1 MQTII
6 YQLFTQNI
14 QRAAKQNPAI
24 AGSFKI
30 EYLCAS
36 PNTTYMKVF
45 HSFRIAGLIAC
56 ATLIGCS
63 TSNEY
68 WSQQEQ
74 DIINDPTDILRVL
87 TVSQASDSLVLR
99 TRCRNLSIEEIQDD
113 LYKTLC
119 KKMIAT
125 VTSPEQDGVGI
136 AGPQVG
142 LSRRIV
148 AVQRFDKAGYPF
160 EVYPNIRIT
169 ERRGEQ
175 AIGPEG
181 CLSVPNRSG
190 NVLRWQDIDICY
202 TSTHSLKDTTEHI
215 QGYTAVIFQHETDH
229 LDGILY
235 TDKLVKEE

>member
-1 MQTII
+1 MKI
-6 YQLFTQNI
+6 LHSFH
-14 QRAAKQNPAI
+14 I
-24 AGSFKI
+24 AGI
-30 EYLCAS
+30 
-36 PNTTYMKVF
+36 
-45 HSFRIAGLIAC
+45 IAC
-56 ATLIGCS
+56 AALFSCQTPAF
-63 TSNEY
+63 
-68 WSQQEQ
+68 WSQEEQ
-74 DIINDPTDILRVL
+74 DIIHGPTDILRVL
-87 TVSQASDSLVLR
+87 TVNQYADSLILR
-99 TRCRNLSIEEIQDD
+99 TRCRDLSQEELKSD

-119 KKMIAT
+119 DKMIAT

-148 AVQRFDKAGYPF
+148 AVQRFDKDGWPF

-181 CLSVPNRSG
+181 CLSVPGRSG

-202 TSTHSLKDTTEHI
+202 TSTYSLQDTTEHI

-229 LDGILY
+229 LDGVLY